1 MVDLSIVFNVCLPG
15 RVTIGWSVGWL
26 SQWIPVTSSGALS
39 VSPPFRP
46 DWKHKRWDHIWVEIS
61 EVFLSWKAC
70 WLRDDSDKS
79 WCGEFE
85 TDRSWPCRTERSL
98 RKIIGHGGFERETW
112 SPWDIMLSDSI
123 LLNSFPCHLRAC
135 RPSGQLPW
143 ESRAFPG
150 PISIELWHIVSVF
163 GTYLWPC
170 FGGFKLLFT
179 WVECQDLM
187 EHMFLIFA

>member
-1 MVDLSIVFNVCLPG
+1 M
-15 RVTIGWSVGWL
+15 VTIGWSVGW
-26 SQWIPVTSSGALS
+26 SAGPTVQS
-39 VSPPFRP
+39 FRP
-46 DWKHKRWDHIWVEIS
+46 DWKHKRWDHIWAEIS

-70 WLRDDSDKS
+70 WLRDDCFREILVLAMVVSSVKHDPRGTS
-79 WCGEFE
+79 C
-85 TDRSWPCRTERSL
+85 CRT
-98 RKIIGHGGFERETW
+98 TY
-112 SPWDIMLSDSI
+112 I

-135 RPSGQLPW
+135 RPPGQLPW
-143 ESRAFPG
+143 DSRAFPG

-187 EHMFLIFA
+187 EHMIS